1 MNTVLGLDAGGTRT
15 RWALADTQGKV
26 LSEGAVAGLTALL
39 MGHEAGRE
47 QVRTVLAGLA
57 DTLATRHAMPAP
69 AQLVLGITG
78 YSPDDETLRDRLQS
92 LIAELFHLPQTAI
105 TILADVELACRAAFA
120 PGAGYLVYAGT
131 GSIGAYVD
139 AAGIFHRVGGRG
151 SVLGDPGSGH
161 WIACEAMRGIWRRE
175 DEDPGVWRDSVLA
188 QSVFARVGGGDWPRS
203 RDFIHQSS
211 RGEVGTLA
219 LAVAAAAD
227 SDPIAMDILQRAGTH
242 LGQLV
247 VTLTRRF
254 GPRPVVFAGRV
265 MELHPRIAEAA
276 RATVPAGTSVRC
288 ETLLAHHGAAALA
301 ARAHN
306 KQPPFHQPAQT

>member
-15 RWALADTQGKV
+15 RWALADGQGKV
-26 LSEGAVAGLTALL
+26 LDEGAVGGLTALL

-57 DTLATRHAMPAP
+57 DSLASRHDVPAP
-69 AQLVLGITG
+69 AQMVLGITG
-78 YSPDDETLRDRLQS
+78 YSDDETLRARLQT
-92 LIAELFHLPQTAI
+92 LVAELFRLPQKAV
-105 TILADVELACRAAFA
+105 TILADVELACRTAFA

-131 GSIGAYVD
+131 GSIGAFVD
-139 AAGIFHRVGGRG
+139 AVGIFHRVGGRG

-175 DEDPGVWRDSVLA
+175 DEDPGCWRHSALA
-188 QSVFARVGGGDWPRS
+188 QSVFARVGGSDWTRS
-203 RDFIHQSS
+203 RDFIHQGT

-227 SDPIAMDILQRAGTH
+227 NDPLAREILQRAGTH
-242 LGQLV
+242 LGQLAL
-247 VTLTRRF
+247 TLMRRF
-254 GPRPVVFAGRV
+254 GSRQVVFAGRV
-265 MELHPRIAEAA
+265 MELHPLVSEAA
-276 RATVPAGTSVRC
+276 RATLPSGTAIRC

-306 KQPPFHQPAQT
+306 MQPPFHQPAQA